1 MYKQIPKY
9 LRLKVR
15 RYLEYMFEYKKQY
28 KLSEVEVLN
37 MLNENLKDQVIVHL
51 NGRMLKNTQIFSV
64 FDFRFLS
71 EVTFLLVNETYSI
84 DDHIFEEGER
94 GNKMYFITKGNVV
107 ILQKSTHTYIKE
119 LNVDEYFG
127 EVAFFSDIHRQATAR
142 SRGFTEVLSLNKDSF
157 TDTAHQ

>member
-1 MYKQIPKY
+1 
-9 LRLKVR
+9 
-15 RYLEYMFEYKKQY
+15 
-28 KLSEVEVLN
+28 

-71 EVTFLLVNETYSI
+71 EVTFLLVNETYSM

-107 ILQKSTHTYIKE
+107 IL
-119 LNVDEYFG
+119 
-127 EVAFFSDIHRQATAR
+127 
-142 SRGFTEVLSLNKDSF
+142 
-157 TDTAHQ
+157 